1 MTLNIVFVV
10 PFNDTQSDTQKY
22 ERIRKENKLTTLKY
36 ISNRRHTTL
45 VSPKYT
51 FPCTT
56 LSAIEVGTIKNISR
70 KYPPGKIKRP
80 AR

>member
-1 MTLNIVFVV
+1 MTHKVIHRNIKELERRINLLLLNI
-10 PFNDTQSDTQKY
+10 
-22 ERIRKENKLTTLKY
+22 IG
-36 ISNRRHTTL
+36 NRRHATL

-56 LSAIEVGTIKNISR
+56 LSAIEIGTIKNISK
-70 KYPPGKIKRP
+70 KYPPGKKSRP